1 MRSCHVNECDQ
12 VTGVL
17 REDTR
22 ATVHYTQLRNLS
34 PANEVQKVSGGLKL
48 SVCHRLWK
56 QGLGCSF
63 MALGY
68 RTARLS
74 LGGGEVLPF
83 GCHKFSK
90 WNPFYFSLL
99 IHGFSATQ
107 KALLIA
113 LPFTP
118 LDPSVNCWFCY
129 RAFQAQK
136 PRIWLSVLSLCG
148 L

>member
-1 MRSCHVNECDQ
+1 
-12 VTGVL
+12 
-17 REDTR
+17 
-22 ATVHYTQLRNLS
+22 
-34 PANEVQKVSGGLKL
+34 
-48 SVCHRLWK
+48 
-56 QGLGCSF
+56 

-129 RAFQAQK
+129 RAFQSSKAK
-136 PRIWLSVLSLCG
+136 NLAFCPFPLWTLRILLHFL
-148 L
+148 